1 MMVMKGETNVEIL
14 DARRLAAVLMRRHGL
29 TGWQLVFDNAKT
41 RAGICRAV
49 PREIGLSRVLTQL
62 HSEADV
68 TDTIL
73 HEIAHALVGPAHGH
87 DAVWRAKALAIGCS
101 AKRCVPSG
109 APRPAGPW
117 VGTCPEGHE
126 TTRHRQP
133 TRVQSCGQ
141 CSRVFDPRT
150 VLDWTF
156 KGERVPMHPSYE
168 AERRGIADGFER
180 SRPERPAVPVAA
192 RSTKARPAV
201 VDPSNALLP
210 VGSRVR
216 LVGRGKYAGSVGEV
230 VKVGR
235 SRYHVQT
242 SSVQLLTAPFALVE
256 PY

>member
-1 MMVMKGETNVEIL
+1 VEIL
-14 DARRLAAVLMRRHGL
+14 DARRLAAGLMQHHGL
-29 TGWQLVFDNAKT
+29 TGWRLVFDNAKT

-68 TDTIL
+68 RDTIL

-101 AKRCVPSG
+101 AKRCVSSS
-109 APRPAGPW
+109 APRAAGPW
-117 VGTCPEGHE
+117 VGTCPAGHC

-133 TRVQSCGQ
+133 TRVQSCGE
-141 CSRVFDPRT
+141 CSRTFDPLT

-156 KGERVPMHPSYE
+156 KGLRVRMHPRYE
-168 AERRGIADGFER
+168 AERRRIADRFARE
-180 SRPERPAVPVAA
+180 RPERVAASVAA
-192 RSTKARPAV
+192 RSAQAARPAV
-201 VDPSNALLP
+201 VDRGPELLP

-216 LVGRGKYAGSVGEV
+216 LTGLGKYAGSVGRV
-230 VKVGR
+230 IKVGR

-242 SSVQLLTAPFALVE
+242 SSALLTAPFALVE
-256 PY
+256 RC